1 MLFAYERPLCAKSG
15 HSPNVGGSMPTRI
28 NFVLKSG
35 LNSGALNFAVT
46 PLLKSIQGRFIANL
60 EVILRQTIKCRC
72 VVMRCMTK
80 RELETPS
87 CRFQKRGVGLP

>member
-1 MLFAYERPLCAKSG
+1 MNVRFAPRAAIPRTS
-15 HSPNVGGSMPTRI
+15 VGQCLQRI

-60 EVILRQTIKCRC
+60 EVILRQTIKCRR
-72 VVMRCMTK
+72 VVMRCITK

-87 CRFQKRGVGLP
+87 CRLQKRGVGLP

>member
-1 MLFAYERPLCAKSG
+1 MPSVILESSARTEVLATVSGSSPTSMFLPDVRFCAKSG
-15 HSPNVGGSMPTRI
+15 HSPNVGGSILQRI

-60 EVILRQTIKCRC
+60 EVILRVKQ
-72 VVMRCMTK
+72 
-80 RELETPS
+80 S
-87 CRFQKRGVGLP
+87 NAGVL